1 MNWKNKVI
9 IGITGGIATG
19 KTTATNF
26 FQKKGFYKID
36 ADKIGHQILLQKNVK
51 EKILA
56 NFGNKVISENE
67 IDRKKLGKIVFQNR
81 EKLDSLNK
89 IIHPILINK
98 IFDKIETTKC
108 KKVIIDA
115 ALLLD
120 WKLDKICK
128 YVILITSQN
137 ENKIKRLIL
146 NQKLSKKE
154 AIERISSQKKLSG
167 EIDFVIKNNSI
178 LSEFEKKLK
187 KIWNEMKL
195 EI

>member
-167 EIDFVIKNNSI
+167 EIDFVIKNNST